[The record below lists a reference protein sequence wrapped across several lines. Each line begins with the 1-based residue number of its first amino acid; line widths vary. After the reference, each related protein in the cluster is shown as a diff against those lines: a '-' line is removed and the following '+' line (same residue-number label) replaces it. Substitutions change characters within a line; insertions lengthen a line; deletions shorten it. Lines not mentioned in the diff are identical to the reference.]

1 MTGFYTSVDLAGI
14 NLKPEILVQAAV
26 NNNAVLYNFEAS
38 KEVNWSSGQLT
49 KLMVKYYG
57 LKEISEGAIALN
69 SYSNVFA
76 GEVLRLDA
84 LELPFLQAGIKH
96 SFPTIKSSV
105 KLQAALQTGKTSG
118 YIADN
123 FNSEPPR
130 MKEFDLS
137 FSKNFGKYF
146 LVNVYAGYLEHP
158 TLTVIESQIKYL
170 KDASPWGKVEVRF
183 TF

>member
-1 MTGFYTSVDLAGI
+1 
-14 NLKPEILVQAAV
+14 
-26 NNNAVLYNFEAS
+26 
-38 KEVNWSSGQLT
+38 
-49 KLMVKYYG
+49 
-57 LKEISEGAIALN
+57 
-69 SYSNVFA
+69 
-76 GEVLRLDA
+76 
-84 LELPFLQAGIKH
+84 
-96 SFPTIKSSV
+96 
-105 KLQAALQTGKTSG
+105 
-118 YIADN
+118 
-123 FNSEPPR
+123 